1 MKVTKGKYDSFC
13 SDFNCYLCAG
23 VSFLSLGQGAVF
35 GTSLTRAASEL
46 HERGGQF
53 RPYLSNK
60 SAIVVS
66 ALAFVIAFALM
77 LVYGWYKL
85 TAVRE
90 PTADEYLVYASLIR
104 HVATD
109 DLFERKRLAVVN
121 QTMSLGLP
129 NYDLKAPYQPPTPSE
144 LKITVIDD
152 SSFADFGDFCGRC
165 AKDFVAKNLKSW
177 SLRPSPDLLLVDA
190 AQPQMQERNVAGVSV
205 SRVGFN
211 LSHNRAALAFE
222 ADCSDVEKS
231 LLCLE
236 IGKAFFET

>member
-1 MKVTKGKYDSFC
+1 M
-13 SDFNCYLCAG
+13 
-23 VSFLSLGQGAVF
+23 
-35 GTSLTRAASEL
+35 TSRKIFA
-46 HERGGQF
+46 
-53 RPYLSNK
+53 
-60 SAIVVS
+60 S
-66 ALAFVIAFALM
+66 ALAFIVALALV

-109 DLFERKRLAVVN
+109 DLFARKRLAVIN
-121 QTMSLGLP
+121 QTVRLSLP
-129 NYDLKAPYQPPTPSE
+129 NYDLMAPYQPPTPSE

-165 AKDFVAKNLKSW
+165 AKDFVAKNLRTW
-177 SLRPSPDLLLVDA
+177 SLRPGPDLSLVDA
-190 AQPQMQERNVAGVSV
+190 VQPQMQERNVAGVSV

-222 ADCSDVEKS
+222 ADCSDAEKS

-236 IGKAFFET
+236 IGKAFLKLENGRWTVERLLATLH